1 MKPIRSEKLD
11 KEAVKRFNTALRF
24 LSEKKGLS
32 QRKIASLMGESQS
45 SISRIANGATPLTI
59 NFAILFEHYTEIS
72 SKWLMSGEGSIF
84 VNGENAAIFSDE
96 EINLFSNLKSDK
108 LRYEI
113 VKIIAKTKIGNLEI
127 LKKLLIEIN
136 K

>member
-1 MKPIRSEKLD
+1 MKPIRSEKID

-32 QRKIASLMGESQS
+32 QRKIALLMGESQS
-45 SISRIANGATPLTI
+45 SISRIANGGAPLTI

-72 SKWLMSGEGSIF
+72 SKWLMSGEGSMF
-84 VNGENAAIFSDE
+84 VNGEKTAIFSDE
-96 EINLFSNLKSDK
+96 EISLISNLRSDK

-113 VKIIAKTKIGNLEI
+113 VKLIAKTKSGNLEI
-127 LKKLLIEIN
+127 LKKLLIKFN